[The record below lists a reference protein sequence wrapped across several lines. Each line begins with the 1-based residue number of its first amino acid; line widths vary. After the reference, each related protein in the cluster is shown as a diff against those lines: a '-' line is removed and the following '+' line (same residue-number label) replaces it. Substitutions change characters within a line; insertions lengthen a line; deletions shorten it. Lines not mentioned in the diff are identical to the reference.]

1 MAQIVQPLRFAP
13 LCQISRAG
21 AEHCPHFAHLAH
33 VQRTIGQFGNADG
46 HIDPFLDQPHDAI
59 KQQQAN
65 IEIGVGAD
73 QPGDD
78 GQDMKPPEKN
88 RGGDGQ
94 DSTGRR
100 SQTARVLEGPVNFG
114 QAQTAT
120 VQKALALASEAHTA
134 GRARKQGDAKIRL
147 ERGDRARHRGW
158 GLVQAPRG
166 LCKTGLFGN
175 RNERA
180 QGAKLVHGVRLSS
193 SGATMK
199 CMLGRLSSHL
209 Y

>member
-120 VQKALALASEAHTA
+120 VQKLSPSPVRRTLRVVRESKAMPRSASSAAIVRDTVV
-134 GRARKQGDAKIRL
+134 GDWCRRRAA
-147 ERGDRARHRGW
+147 
-158 GLVQAPRG
+158 
-166 LCKTGLFGN
+166 F
-175 RNERA
+175 
-180 QGAKLVHGVRLSS
+180 AKLACSATAMNVRKARSWSMAFDYHPQVQL
-193 SGATMK
+193 
-199 CMLGRLSSHL
+199 
-209 Y
+209 